1 MPPRFSIILPTHNRA
16 DVLAYAIQSV
26 LWQTEQSFELQI
38 VGDGCTDN
46 TAEVVASFGDPRIQ
60 WFDLPKGP
68 HFGYANRNVA
78 LKQST
83 GEFIA
88 YAQDDD
94 IWFPDHLALLAET
107 LDDQAVEWAYSR
119 PLGVAAD
126 GTVTVIPTNLCNA
139 RDLQVFLTKSNSIPS
154 VCVAHRRTCLEKYG
168 FWPEEVAA
176 AGDWV
181 LWIRIIEG
189 GHRANFAHCRQPT
202 CLHFVADWRKAQ
214 ELTHYAARDQLHAK
228 GWAPILMQVEI
239 PPGLT
244 EQQVF
249 FELLSSQGSNW
260 VARLRELA
268 RNAVDRM
275 AWAAIV
281 EILPELW
288 AQQGDTNR
296 LIQEKKALER
306 ALSRSEKALSKA
318 QKRSQSLSKE
328 LATFHASS
336 SWRITA
342 PLRLIK
348 RMLMRLSGA

>member
-16 DVLAYAIQSV
+16 DVLGYAIQSV

-46 TAEVVASFGDPRIQ
+46 TAEVVASFDDPRIQ

-78 LKQST
+78 LKRST

-94 IWFPDHLALLAET
+94 IWLPDHLALLAET
-107 LDDQAVEWAYSR
+107 LDGQAIEWAYSR

-126 GTVTVIPTNLCNA
+126 GTVTVIPMNLCNA
-139 RDLQVFLTKSNSIPS
+139 RDLEVFLTKGNSIPS

-168 FWPEEVAA
+168 FWPEDVAA

-189 GHRANFAHCRQPT
+189 GGRTNFAHCRQPT

-214 ELTHYAARDQLHAK
+214 ESPTTQR
-228 GWAPILMQVEI
+228 GMNCMP
-239 PPGLT
+239 
-244 EQQVF
+244 
-249 FELLSSQGSNW
+249 
-260 VARLRELA
+260 
-268 RNAVDRM
+268 
-275 AWAAIV
+275 
-281 EILPELW
+281 
-288 AQQGDTNR
+288 
-296 LIQEKKALER
+296 KAGR
-306 ALSRSEKALSKA
+306 
-318 QKRSQSLSKE
+318 QS
-328 LATFHASS
+328 
-336 SWRITA
+336 
-342 PLRLIK
+342 
-348 RMLMRLSGA
+348 